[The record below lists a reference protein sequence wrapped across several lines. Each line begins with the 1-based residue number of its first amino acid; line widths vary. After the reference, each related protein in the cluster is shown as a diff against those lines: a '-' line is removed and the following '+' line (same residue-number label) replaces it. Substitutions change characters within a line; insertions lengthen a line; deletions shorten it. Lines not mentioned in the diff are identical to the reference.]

1 MDVIENIIQRI
12 DEFPTLPTIYSTLSD
27 VMANP
32 RSTAKDVA
40 DVIAQDQSSASKVLK
55 TANSSLYGFH
65 GRVNTIS
72 QAILYI
78 GFDEVKNLIIALSII
93 DMFKKKDK
101 NDSFNPVDLWK
112 HSIAVGV
119 ITRLL
124 GKEIGIKKLENFFIS
139 GILHD
144 IGKLL
149 FFKFMPDDYLRV
161 VNQAI
166 EKGVTAR
173 EAEAEILGVTHT
185 IAGDL
190 LSERWKLPKSIRNA
204 ISYHYVGKVDGRQN
218 ELVACVH
225 LADVIACML
234 ELGQAGDDIVP
245 EPSPGVIESLGFK
258 PGSLMNLYPR
268 IIHDYEES
276 VNLLLF
282 T

>member
-1 MDVIENIIQRI
+1 LDVIENIIQRI
-12 DEFPTLPTIYSTLSD
+12 EEFPTLPTIYSTLSD

-32 RSTAKDVA
+32 RSTANDVA
-40 DVIAQDQSSASKVLK
+40 AVIAQDQSSASKVLK
-55 TANSSLYGFH
+55 TANSSLYGFR
-65 GRVNTIS
+65 GRVNNIS
-72 QAILYI
+72 QAIVYI

-93 DMFKKKDK
+93 DLFKKSGK
-101 NDSFNPVDLWK
+101 NDTFNPVDLWK

-124 GKEIGIKKLENFFIS
+124 GKEIGIKKLENYFIS

-149 FFKFMPDDYLRV
+149 FFKFMPDKYIKV
-161 VNQAI
+161 VNHAI
-166 EKGVTAR
+166 ENGVTAR

-190 LSERWKLPKSIRNA
+190 LSEKWKLPKSIRNA
-204 ISYHYVGKVDGRQN
+204 ISYHYVGKVDGN
-218 ELVACVH
+218 INPLVACVH
-225 LADVIACML
+225 LADVIACLL
-234 ELGQAGDDIVP
+234 ELGQAGDDIIP
-245 EPSPGVIESLGFK
+245 EPSYDIWESLEIRPK
-258 PGSLMNLYPR
+258 ALKALYPR

-276 VNLLLF
+276 VQLLLF